1 MASEPLRVFLQRV
14 RRAVRPEAG
23 GVSDA
28 HLLERFVTRQDEAA
42 FEVLLWRH
50 GGLVLHVCGRLLR
63 HAEDAEDVFQA
74 AFLALARRGRSIGK
88 GEAVGSWLYKVA
100 YRLALRV
107 RARTARDAAPM
118 NGCAVPAPQPSG
130 EVLGPDERLVLDDEI
145 YRLPE
150 KYRAAVVLCYLEG
163 KTTQEAARQLGC
175 ARGTVCSRLAWA
187 RRRLRSR
194 LTRRGLT
201 LAAAAL
207 AALRPEVALASAG
220 TKLPAL
226 VGATLRAAV
235 LFVAKPAAGSALLGP
250 SAALAEGVLRAM
262 ALTKLKTAAAV
273 LVVLGVLGL
282 GAGLCT
288 QRLLAQKPGVEEE
301 PVLVRGN
308 DGVRLPADT
317 ATKLGVRTV
326 EVKAREARPRVL
338 RLPGSLAIDPTH
350 LQRIRVRFAPAEV
363 VEIGQVV
370 ERTKAGRAQ
379 SRELRPGD
387 RVKKGD
393 VLAVFFSA
401 DVGARKSALFDAL
414 LQLKLDEEILKRTE
428 ENKGAV
434 PEAFILNARRTVS
447 ADQSA
452 VARAVNTL
460 RILGIPTRE
469 IDAIRQEA
477 KEAGDRKGKPETG
490 EARKAREDR
499 WALVELRAPAD
510 GTIVERNLAL
520 HEVITDGPAT
530 VFQIANLDRLLVLA
544 NAAED
549 DLPAL
554 NALAPEKRVW
564 TVRTAGPGDGV
575 KGPIE
580 EISYLID
587 PNQHTA
593 VVKGHIDNPDGHWR
607 AGQFVTASITLPPA
621 PGEVSLPAAAVVDT
635 GTKTF
640 VLIQPDPMK
649 LVFEQRRV
657 LVVRRGED
665 RVHIRSRLTPEQERQ
680 GYQTVRLG
688 DRVVT
693 SGAVEIK
700 ALLDD
705 LEAARD
711 R

>member
-1 MASEPLRVFLQRV
+1 
-14 RRAVRPEAG
+14 
-23 GVSDA
+23 
-28 HLLERFVTRQDEAA
+28 
-42 FEVLLWRH
+42 
-50 GGLVLHVCGRLLR
+50 
-63 HAEDAEDVFQA
+63 
-74 AFLALARRGRSIGK
+74 
-88 GEAVGSWLYKVA
+88 
-100 YRLALRV
+100 
-107 RARTARDAAPM
+107 M

-145 YRLPE
+145 HRLPE

-201 LAAAAL
+201 LSAAAL
-207 AALRPEVALASAG
+207 AALRPDVALASAA
-220 TKLPAL
+220 TRLPAL

-288 QRLLAQKPGVEEE
+288 QRLLAQKPGAQEE

-308 DGVRLPADT
+308 DGVRLPADM

-326 EVKAREARPRVL
+326 EVKSREARPRVL

-350 LQRIRVRFAPAEV
+350 LLRIRVRFAPAEV

-370 ERTKAGRAQ
+370 ERTKAGRAE

-393 VLAVFFSA
+393 LLAVFFSA
-401 DVGARKSALFDAL
+401 DVGTRKSDLFDAL
-414 LQLKLDEEILKRTE
+414 LRLKLDEEILTRAQ
-428 ENKGAV
+428 ENKAAV
-434 PEAFILNARRTVS
+434 PEVFILNARRTV
-447 ADQSA
+447 AAAQST
-452 VARAVNTL
+452 VSRAERTL
-460 RILGIPTRE
+460 MVLGIPAKE
-469 IDAIRQEA
+469 IDAVRQEA
-477 KEAGDRKGKPETG
+477 KEAGDRKGKPETL

-510 GTIVERNLAL
+510 GTIVERNVTL
-520 HEVITDGPAT
+520 HEIVVDNT
-530 VFQIANLDRLLVLA
+530 VNLFQIANLDRLLVLA
-544 NAAED
+544 NAPED

-564 TVRTAGPGDGV
+564 TVRTAGAGDGV
-575 KGPIE
+575 QGPIE

-593 VVKGHIDNPDGHWR
+593 VLKGHIDNPEGHWR
-607 AGQFVTASITLPPA
+607 AGQLVTASITLPPA

-680 GYQTVRLG
+680 GYQTVRPG
-688 DRVVT
+688 ERVVT
-693 SGAVEIK
+693 SGAVEVK